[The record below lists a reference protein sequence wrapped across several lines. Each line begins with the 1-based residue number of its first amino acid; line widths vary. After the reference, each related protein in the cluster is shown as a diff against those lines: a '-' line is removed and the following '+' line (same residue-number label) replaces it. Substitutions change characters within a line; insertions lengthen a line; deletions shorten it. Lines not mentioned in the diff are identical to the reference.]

1 VKVGDEV
8 DAGAP
13 LFTLDDRDYKAEA
26 EVRRTALQSAKA
38 RLERLKAMPRPE
50 EIPPAEARVTAA
62 EAQLADF
69 RNQVA
74 LWESVADK
82 RAVTVEDLQR
92 RKFAVQAQEARVAE
106 AKAALALLKAG
117 SWKADLQVAE
127 AEVAAM
133 QAQLSQAE
141 TEIARLIVRAPS
153 KGVVLQVNVRAGE
166 FAPSGALQTPLIL
179 FGKLERMNLRVDVDE
194 NDAWRF
200 RKEAAAVAFVRG
212 NRELKMERGWSTSS
226 RMWCPRVAH
235 RRLQR
240 AGRHPGHAGRLQL
253 PSRQSAG
260 LRGPADGRLHRGEER
275 REAVKRLA
283 ALLLLTGCS
292 VGPDYERP
300 QTPAPPGWGQPA
312 DTSTADLSAW
322 WTVFRDDVL
331 NGLVDRAVAATH
343 DLRIAAARIDESRG
357 ELGVVRGYMLP

>member
-1 VKVGDEV
+1 MIGKMIVPFLALIGAGYAAFIVAQGSQPAQVAKPVADPSRPPFETYIAGSGIIEAMDRNVAIGSPLPRLVLEVPVKVGDDV
-8 DAGAP
+8 DAGSP
-13 LFTLDDRDYKAEA
+13 LFTLDDRDFKAEA
-26 EVRRTALQSAKA
+26 EVRRTALQSGKA

-212 NRELKMERGWSTSS
+212 NRELKTELRMERVE
-226 RMWCPRVAH
+226 PYVV
-235 RRLQR
+235 
-240 AGRHPGHAGRLQL
+240 P
-253 PSRQSAG
+253 
-260 LRGPADGRLHRGEER
+260 
-275 REAVKRLA
+275 KRS
-283 ALLLLTGCS
+283 LTGDS
-292 VGPDYERP
+292 SERVDTRVMQAVYSFPRGSLPVYVGQQMD
-300 QTPAPPGWGQPA
+300 
-312 DTSTADLSAW
+312 
-322 WTVFRDDVL
+322 VFIEVK
-331 NGLVDRAVAATH
+331 NG
-343 DLRIAAARIDESRG
+343 G
-357 ELGVVRGYMLP
+357 KP